1 VTLSPA
7 IVGIGM
13 DKNVNTIYVS
23 AAKIPENTSLLKL
36 SLLALSIAAVEFRL
50 FIINLRLCLAFV
62 YEKYIRI

>member
-62 YEKYIRI
+62 YEKYTRI